1 MKLIER
7 IKRDKSEIEKHRT
20 ISKIHLSFDA
30 RRKLVMDPSMADFD
44 AKSSNLSDTFLAC
57 ELVVHTDQGN
67 EYWFEDVNGLEISAS
82 GDTQVR

>member
-44 AKSSNLSDTFLAC
+44 AESSNLSDTFLGC
-57 ELVVHTDQGN
+57 ELMVHTDPG
-67 EYWFEDVNGLEISAS
+67 EDYWFEDVNGREISGS
-82 GDTQVR
+82 GDIQVR